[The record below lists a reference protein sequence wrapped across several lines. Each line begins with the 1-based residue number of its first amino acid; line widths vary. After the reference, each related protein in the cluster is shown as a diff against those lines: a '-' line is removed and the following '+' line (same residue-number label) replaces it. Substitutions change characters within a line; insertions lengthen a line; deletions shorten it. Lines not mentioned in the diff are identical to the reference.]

1 MNETTQIDAGARAA
15 ELLAQLTGLTG
26 VASLVGGAAL
36 EGDGAPLDLHDP
48 ATGAK
53 TATYRDAGQAAI
65 DAAHDAAARAQAEW
79 WAKTASERGRI
90 MFRIGQLVREN
101 APALAE
107 LEALSAGRL
116 IRDIA
121 GEAVRIAEMFEYYAG
136 WCDKLHG
143 EVIPVPTT
151 HLNYTRPE
159 PYGTVVQITPWNAP
173 LFTCGWQVAPA
184 ICAGNAVILKPSE
197 LTPHSSLVI
206 GALCE
211 KAGAPRG
218 LANIIAGAG
227 PTAGQAAIAHPG
239 TRLVVFVG
247 SAAAAARIAAAA
259 ARNVTPCILELG
271 GKSANIVFAD
281 ADIDRAIS
289 GAQAAIFG
297 AAGPELRRGLARA
310 RPPFDPREVRR
321 PLQPRERDDPGRHAA
336 RPDRADGADQ
346 QPGAA

>member
-1 MNETTQIDAGARAA
+1 
-15 ELLAQLTGLTG
+15 
-26 VASLVGGAAL
+26 
-36 EGDGAPLDLHDP
+36 
-48 ATGAK
+48 
-53 TATYRDAGQAAI
+53 
-65 DAAHDAAARAQAEW
+65 
-79 WAKTASERGRI
+79 
-90 MFRIGQLVREN
+90 
-101 APALAE
+101 
-107 LEALSAGRL
+107 
-116 IRDIA
+116 
-121 GEAVRIAEMFEYYAG
+121 MFECYARG
-136 WCDKLHG
+136 CDKLHG

-197 LTPHSSLVI
+197 LTPPQLARHRRALREGG
-206 GALCE
+206 GA
-211 KAGAPRG
+211 ARPRQHHRGGGSDRGTGGDRPSRDAARG
-218 LANIIAGAG
+218 LRRLGG
-227 PTAGQAAIAHPG
+227 GGG
-239 TRLVVFVG
+239 TH
-247 SAAAAARIAAAA
+247 
-259 ARNVTPCILELG
+259 VTPCILELES
-271 GKSANIVFAD
+271 KSANIVFAD

-321 PLQPRERDDPGRHAA
+321 PLRPRERDDPGRHAA